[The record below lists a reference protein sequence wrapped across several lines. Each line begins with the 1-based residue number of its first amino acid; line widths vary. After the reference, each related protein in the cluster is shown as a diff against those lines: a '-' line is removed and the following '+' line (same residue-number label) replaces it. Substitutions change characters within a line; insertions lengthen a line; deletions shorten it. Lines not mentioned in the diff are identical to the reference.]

1 MYFCIFICVYHRN
14 TLPLHADYVFM
25 RVKSPVILLFALAFA
40 INAFAQTQRPYQL
53 ELGLQAGC
61 GYYVGDATPHI
72 FNNVRETYGG
82 HLRYKFDK
90 RWAIQLKGLHHVIKG
105 PIYDDSGAVWGEWSN
120 KMINLDVM
128 AEFNF
133 FRFGM
138 KDYDPRIKPITPYIF
153 AGIGVSLHSRNY
165 LTPSAYFPFGFGL
178 KWKFAPRWGLN
189 LAWQHN
195 LFFADNLEGTE
206 DFGNTFNLN
215 GSNILNFDLT
225 GQLTLGIVFE
235 FAQEKKI
242 CQFCYDN

>member
-1 MYFCIFICVYHRN
+1 MLSKRITGLLL
-14 TLPLHADYVFM
+14 TLVFAT
-25 RVKSPVILLFALAFA
+25 ALV
-40 INAFAQTQRPYQL
+40 AQTPRPYQF

-61 GYYVGDATPHI
+61 GYYVGDGTTHI

-90 RWAIQLKGLHHVIKG
+90 RWALQLKGLHHVIRG
-105 PIYDDSGAVWGEWSN
+105 PIYGDDGAVWGDWQN
-120 KMINLDVM
+120 KMINIDVM

-138 KDYDPRIKPITPYIF
+138 KEYDPRIKPITPYIF
-153 AGIGVSLHSRNY
+153 LGVGVSMYSRYYQTPAAY
-165 LTPSAYFPFGFGL
+165 LPFGFGL
-178 KWKFAPRWGLN
+178 KWKFAQRWGLN

-195 LFFADNLEGTE
+195 LFFADDLEGAV
-206 DFGNTFNLN
+206 DYGNTWDLN

-235 FAQEKKI
+235 FGREKKI